1 MTLRDAYRSI
11 GWRKSAYCENLVKGA
26 IERRYPALRI
36 ETGKGAGSIEPI
48 TGAVELPPLV
58 GSPDLY
64 VYFQRTLI
72 CQIEVT
78 GSDRIK
84 GEMPRD
90 AWIGHHKVNYAKTL
104 EDPDSYGV
112 FLFYGP
118 NHQIRYF
125 ATASDIFKHTKG
137 ETIKTIRGFQER
149 FHIIPV
155 VYLKSE
161 RGFWE
166 WLQCRIEKIL

>member
-1 MTLRDAYRSI
+1 M
-11 GWRKSAYCENLVKGA
+11 WEKSAYLENLVKSE

-36 ETGKGAGSIEPI
+36 ENGKGAGSSLETVDTAP
-48 TGAVELPPLV
+48 V
-58 GSPDLY
+58 GSSDLF
-64 VYFQRTLI
+64 VYYGSKLI
-72 CQIEVT
+72 CEIEVT
-78 GSDRIK
+78 GSDKVI
-84 GEMPRD
+84 PPT
-90 AWIGHHKVNYAKTL
+90 AWIAHHKVNYAKTL
-104 EDPDSYGV
+104 EDSDSYGV

-125 ATASDIFKHTKG
+125 ATASDIFKHTRG
-137 ETIKTIRGFQER
+137 EARKTIRGLKET

-155 VYLKSE
+155 VYLRSE